1 MTKRSLIQIEIKPC
15 LDWNSMGGM
24 ILTFYGDKFL
34 YTTLVY
40 QAISSSGIPSL
51 KRSMSELIEKYKNSR
66 NLGM

>member
-1 MTKRSLIQIEIKPC
+1 
-15 LDWNSMGGM
+15 M